1 MRPEYRSSHLKIV
14 TYPSEVLARQARKIT
29 DFDGNLR
36 ETAREMFQTMYAS
49 NGIGLA
55 APQVGLSV
63 RLCVVNWPESEVGEV
78 AMVNP
83 ELIEQRGR
91 QAGEEGCLSFPGI
104 FIKVQRSAWVKVR
117 YQDLDGNEQ
126 ILEVEGLA
134 ARAVQH
140 ELDHLDGVLLVN
152 KMTTIQRMANRWAL
166 EMLRRRLWP
175 GEEGEAV
182 PAGETAPDQEH
193 EAGEPE

>member
-1 MRPEYRSSHLKIV
+1 MKIL
-14 TYPSEVLARQARKIT
+14 TYPSEVLARAARKIT

-36 ETAREMFQTMYAS
+36 ETARQMFQTMYDS
-49 NGIGLA
+49 SGIGLA

-63 RLCVVNWPESEVGEV
+63 RLCVVNWPQSEVGEV

-83 ELIEQRGR
+83 EIVEQRGH

-104 FIKVQRSAWVKVR
+104 FIKVQRSSWVKIR

-126 ILEVEGLA
+126 ILELEGLA

-140 ELDHLDGVLLVN
+140 ELDHLDGLLLID
-152 KMTTIQRMANRWAL
+152 KMTTIQRMANRRAL
-166 EMLRRRLWP
+166 EMLRRR
-175 GEEGEAV
+175 GEEGQPV
-182 PAGETAPDQEH
+182 PAGEMPLDQEQ